1 MLVVFH
7 FNNILS
13 VTEKKTPRRSSARAS
28 GDFVKG
34 ATDMHVRG
42 CGGRKSPSGARGQ
55 SPEAEDILRISV
67 TRMSFGV
74 KSKAF
79 AMHKL

>member
-1 MLVVFH
+1 
-7 FNNILS
+7 
-13 VTEKKTPRRSSARAS
+13 
-28 GDFVKG
+28 
-34 ATDMHVRG
+34 MHVRG
-42 CGGRKSPSGARGQ
+42 SGGRKSPSGARGQ